1 MLNNLLIVCKW
12 TEDKRTVTLTLYHL
26 AITVCL
32 TSLNDVIVGSVQFE
46 AVWFVSVVCFTHLN
60 VLQWNDSLWFFVL
73 MEKNFQLCIHHT
85 HIHIYTLDTYIYL
98 IMLLLCRTIPIGWT
112 EFCNIIEIYN
122 YAMKF
127 SCITNLCSCSLPLS
141 LSHTHTHT
149 HTKADTKHAPYLTWV
164 NSK

>member
-1 MLNNLLIVCKW
+1 MCVSDCVCACTSQAEYKCNILTLNNF
-12 TEDKRTVTLTLYHL
+12 
-26 AITVCL
+26 AIAVCL
-32 TSLNDVIVGSVQFE
+32 TSLDYVIIGGVQLK
-46 AVWFVSVVCFTHLN
+46 AVRLVSVMSLTYLN

-127 SCITNLCSCSLPLS
+127 SCITNLCPFF
-141 LSHTHTHT
+141 
-149 HTKADTKHAPYLTWV
+149 YL
-164 NSK
+164 